1 MDMKRKFSAAFLITT
16 FVAVLAQAHEFWMQP
31 DKFRFAIGETAK
43 INFLVGENFVGER
56 WSLAKHRLL
65 RLDHHAGSYSE
76 GLIESVNPGE
86 GNNLEIKFTREGTH
100 LFVMQ
105 SNNAFIE
112 LDGEKFNAYLEEDGV
127 EDVLAFRKKNNL
139 LDKPAKEYYA
149 RCAKLLLQTGT
160 KTDDTFKKQ
169 VGLPLEIV
177 PVKNPYAVKQG
188 DEITFQV
195 LFEGKPLPF
204 TMVKVWNR
212 KEGTTFMQ
220 NIYTQ
225 KDGTITTRLSNAGA
239 WMVSCVK
246 MVPAKEEG
254 ADWQSYWG
262 SLVFGF

>member
-1 MDMKRKFSAAFLITT
+1 MSDRSLIAFFL
-16 FVAVLAQAHEFWMQP
+16 VSLVSLLAQAHEFWMQP
-31 DKFRFAIGETAK
+31 DKFKFAVGETAQ
-43 INFLVGENFVGER
+43 IDFMVGENFVGER
-56 WSLAKHRLL
+56 WDLNKHRLL
-65 RLDHHAGSYSE
+65 RLDHHATSYSE
-76 GLIESVNPGE
+76 GLIEQVNSGA
-86 GNNLEIKFTREGTH
+86 GKNLEVKLTKEGTH
-100 LFVMQ
+100 LFIMQ

-112 LDGEKFNAYLEEDGV
+112 LEGEKFNAYLEEDGI
-127 EDVLAFRKKNNL
+127 EDILAFRKKNNL

-149 RCAKLLLQTGT
+149 RCAKLLLQAGT

-169 VGLPLEIV
+169 VGLPLEIM
-177 PVKNPYAVKQG
+177 PIKNPYAVKQG
-188 DEITFQV
+188 DEISFQV

-212 KEGTTFMQ
+212 KEGTAFMQ

-225 KDGTITTRLSNAGA
+225 KDGTITTRLSNQGA

-254 ADWQSYWG
+254 ADWQSYWA